1 MRVYTLRNTIFGNG
15 DVLNGKLLAV
25 RHNKEKT
32 GHLMFIDITSKTVIW
47 ETTSMVESI
56 ETKDG
61 IIFKT
66 ASGSSYDFI
75 DVVTLVPTY
84 NPPTVVEMPVVIDF
98 AVVSKNHDY
107 LSIHYGGGYD
117 LDEYEFS
124 REITEKEF
132 LAFLKEEKLC
142 TRTTQEYPY
151 QDYAK
156 ISGSGKKWTYKWI
169 RCYTD

>member
-1 MRVYTLRNTIFGNG
+1 MHVYTLRNAIFGKA

-25 RHNKEKT
+25 RHDKEKT

-47 ETTSMVESI
+47 ETTSMIESV

-84 NPPTVVEMPVVIDF
+84 NPPTVVEMPVEIDF
-98 AVVSKNHDY
+98 IVVNEKTDY
-107 LSIHYGGGYD
+107 RPIHYGDGYD
-117 LDEYEFS
+117 RTAYEFS

-132 LAFLKEEKLC
+132 IAFLEKKNIC
-142 TRTTQEYPY
+142 TRTKQEYPY

-156 ISGSGKKWTYKWI
+156 IEGSGTKWTYTWV